1 MWLSLLSFLLCSCW
15 RFVVVVIV
23 IDMVVVVVVVVVC
36 GRCFGR
42 DHSDNVFMSTSS
54 EKLVG
59 IILRISGLTSGMT
72 PDVSATGARR
82 NGHTWLSLVVVVVV
96 VIEWLIILKE
106 ILSEADISEF
116 FAGKNVC
123 LFHVQ

>member
-23 IDMVVVVVVVVVC
+23 IDMVVVVVVVVVF
-36 GRCFGR
+36 GRCCGR
-42 DHSDNVFMSTSS
+42 DHSDNVVMSTSS

-72 PDVSATGARR
+72 PDVSATGTRR
-82 NGHTWLSLVVVVVV
+82 NGHAWLILVVVVVV
-96 VIEWLIILKE
+96 EWLIILKE
-106 ILSEADISEF
+106 FLSEADLSEVF
-116 FAGKNVC
+116 TGKNVC